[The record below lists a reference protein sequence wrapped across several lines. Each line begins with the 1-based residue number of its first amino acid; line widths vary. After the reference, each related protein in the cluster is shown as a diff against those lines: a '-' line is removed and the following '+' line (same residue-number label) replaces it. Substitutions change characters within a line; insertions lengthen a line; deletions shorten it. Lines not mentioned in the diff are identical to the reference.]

1 MSIDVRT
8 GQLRCAAAVSTLS
21 DTSGAID
28 ETCERALVELQAPP
42 HLALVFISPHH
53 GPDFAPLAAQISA
66 RLGGA
71 HVLGCTG
78 ETIVGGGREFEEGP
92 AISLWLAHLPNV
104 DVVPMHLTFE
114 RTPEGGSIIGW
125 PDRLDGDWPREST
138 LLLLAEPYSFPA
150 DVLLAR
156 LDEDRP
162 GVQVV
167 GGMASG
173 GFQPG
178 QNRLIFDGEELGEG
192 AVAVLLSGA
201 IRVRSVVSQGC
212 RPIGRPFVITKADR
226 NIIEELSG
234 RPALEQLSK
243 LYGELPPADQQLIRK
258 GLHVG
263 TVINEYQEKFR
274 GGDFLV
280 RNVIGSDPASGVIA
294 VGDYVR
300 VGQTVQF
307 HIRDAETADEDL
319 RELLSHARDGSSGTP
334 RGALLF
340 SCNGRGTR
348 MFPEPNH
355 DASTI
360 QREVGEMPLAGFF
373 AQGELGPIGGRNFVH
388 GFTASVA
395 LIEEKS

>member
-1 MSIDVRT
+1 MSTEVRT
-8 GQLRCAAAVSTLS
+8 GQLRCAAAVSTQA
-21 DTSGAID
+21 DTASAI
-28 ETCERALVELQAPP
+28 EEACERALAELQAPP
-42 HLALVFISPHH
+42 HLALVFVSPHH
-53 GPDFAPLAAQISA
+53 GPDFAPWAARLRA
-66 RLGGA
+66 RLGSA

-78 ETIVGGGREFEEGP
+78 ETIVGGALELEERP
-92 AISLWLAHLPNV
+92 ALSVWLAHLPNV

-125 PDRLDGDWPREST
+125 PERLDGEWPDDAT

-150 DVLLAR
+150 DVLLER

-162 GVQVV
+162 GVQVI

-178 QNRLIFDGEELGEG
+178 QNRLFLDGEELAEG

-201 IRVRSVVSQGC
+201 LRVRSVVSQGC

-226 NIIEELSG
+226 NIIVELSG

-243 LYGELPPADQQLIRK
+243 LYGELPTADQLLIRQ

-263 TVINEYQEKFR
+263 TVINEYQETFQR
-274 GGDFLV
+274 GDFLV

-307 HIRDAETADEDL
+307 HIRDADTADEDL
-319 RELLSHARDGSSGTP
+319 RELLARAREDAPAPP

-348 MFPEPNH
+348 MFPEPHH
-355 DASTI
+355 DAGAI
-360 QREVGEMPLAGFF
+360 QRDLAGLPLAGFF

-395 LIEEKS
+395 LFEDAR